1 MISITRA
8 ILHSM
13 DSTSQMYF
21 CSKEELLLDVA
32 LREYLMKHLEKAKS
46 LNSSQRGKFKLT
58 SKLYATLKD
67 YDSDHFMDISISIA
81 NTWLGA
87 YVEAQRFLDM
97 NLLFFEFID
106 EDIKY
111 FAAMQFRN
119 KNGFMRSIT
128 KEAGIVRNEIITN
141 TAIMPSTSQSMEEF
155 FIINLN
161 DFSIQLKEN
170 KRYLNTSEE
179 LLISDLILYCDIEPS
194 MKDSLDTIHQ
204 IVERVSEELDE
215 DVLDNSLKVKRFV
228 KSCVET
234 DKKLD
239 IDEIAPVVFPEN
251 EKFAHKFEDMTFE
264 AKLPRTIPLTQKTPP
279 TLRRHKIKTDMGI
292 EISIP
297 VDYVDSEDTLVVH
310 TNEDGTVSVSL
321 NHIGKII

>member
-13 DSTSQMYF
+13 DSATQMYF
-21 CSKEELLLDVA
+21 CSNEELLLDVA
-32 LREYLMKHLEKAKS
+32 LREYLIKHIEKAKT
-46 LNSSQRGKFKLT
+46 LNSSQHGKFKLT
-58 SKLYATLKD
+58 SKVYAQLKE
-67 YDSDHFMDISISIA
+67 YDSECFKELTKSIA
-81 NTWLGA
+81 NTWFGA
-87 YVEAQRFLDM
+87 YVETQRFLDM
-97 NLLFFEFID
+97 NLLFAEFID
-106 EDIKY
+106 EETKY

-119 KNGFMRSIT
+119 KTGFMRSIT
-128 KEAGIVRNEIITN
+128 KEGGVVTNEILTN

-155 FIINLN
+155 FIVNLEEYT
-161 DFSIQLKEN
+161 IQLKEN
-170 KRYLNTSEE
+170 KRYLDASEE
-179 LLISDLILYCDIEPS
+179 LLISDQILYCDIELS
-194 MKDSLDTIHQ
+194 MKDSLDKIHQ
-204 IVERVSEELDE
+204 IVEKVSEELEE

-234 DKKLD
+234 DKKLEIED
-239 IDEIAPVVFPEN
+239 IAPVVFPEDV
-251 EKFAHKFEDMTFE
+251 EFAKKFEDLTYE
-264 AKLPRTIPLTQKTPP
+264 AKLPRMISLAQKTPP
-279 TLRRHKIKTDMGI
+279 TLRKHKIKTDMGI